1 MEIHAS
7 SCFPSRRKFLF
18 DILEKIRL
26 ETRIFKNIIFLRY
39 LATLWLSIW
48 YIVFFFIFRID
59 RIDRLEYFEYFYQ
72 RSLIILK
79 KMEEEISRYIYV
91 TLSWKELN
99 YRNSRYLNGRRV
111 VQRNYRK
118 NWKSIPIEI
127 VRMENFYTI
136 QKYNFPYVRMYA
148 QFFHQ

>member
-48 YIVFFFIFRID
+48 YVVFFFIFRID
-59 RIDRLEYFEYFYQ
+59 RASFGVFRVFLLAFFNNFKKDGR
-72 RSLIILK
+72 RSIAL
-79 KMEEEISRYIYV
+79 YIYV

-136 QKYNFPYVRMYA
+136 
-148 QFFHQ
+148 

>member
-59 RIDRLEYFEYFYQ
+59 RASFGVFRVFLLAFFNNFK
-72 RSLIILK
+72 K
-79 KMEEEISRYIYV
+79 KMEEEVSRYIYV

-136 QKYNFPYVRMYA
+136 
-148 QFFHQ
+148 

>member
-39 LATLWLSIW
+39 LATLWLSTW

-59 RIDRLEYFEYFYQ
+59 RASFGVFLLAFFNNF
-72 RSLIILK
+72 K
-79 KMEEEISRYIYV
+79 KEMEEEVSRYIYV

-136 QKYNFPYVRMYA
+136 
-148 QFFHQ
+148 

>member
-48 YIVFFFIFRID
+48 YVVFFFIFRID
-59 RIDRLEYFEYFYQ
+59 RASFGVFRVFLLAFFNNF
-72 RSLIILK
+72 K
-79 KMEEEISRYIYV
+79 KD
-91 TLSWKELN
+91 
-99 YRNSRYLNGRRV
+99 GRRSSALYI
-111 VQRNYRK
+111 RNVELEGIKLQKFEILERS
-118 NWKSIPIEI
+118 KSCA
-127 VRMENFYTI
+127 T
-136 QKYNFPYVRMYA
+136 QL
-148 QFFHQ
+148 

>member
-26 ETRIFKNIIFLRY
+26 EIRIFKNIIFLRY

-59 RIDRLEYFEYFYQ
+59 RASFGVFRVFLLAFFNNFK
-72 RSLIILK
+72 K
-79 KMEEEISRYIYV
+79 KMEEEVSRYIYV

-136 QKYNFPYVRMYA
+136 
-148 QFFHQ
+148 

>member
-39 LATLWLSIW
+39 LATLWLSTW

-59 RIDRLEYFEYFYQ
+59 RASFGVFRVFLLAFFNNF
-72 RSLIILK
+72 K
-79 KMEEEISRYIYV
+79 KEMEEEVSRYIYV

-136 QKYNFPYVRMYA
+136 
-148 QFFHQ
+148 

>member
-48 YIVFFFIFRID
+48 YVVFFFIFRID
-59 RIDRLEYFEYFYQ
+59 RASFGVFRVFLLAFFNNF
-72 RSLIILK
+72 K
-79 KMEEEISRYIYV
+79 KEMEEEVSRYIYV

-136 QKYNFPYVRMYA
+136 
-148 QFFHQ
+148 